1 MSPFESGC
9 VVLNQ
14 GGSPNYGI
22 CFKLSPREEVCAPY
36 GQLQW
41 ASIDGTGELVIQ
53 FNQRKVII
61 RGRRLQPLVE
71 QLAQQ
76 KVMSIRVAARN
87 ELLTGAGEG
96 STEPVIESITF
107 EENE

>member
-41 ASIDGTGELVIQ
+41 ASIDGSGELSRGERLPARLLKLVPYPSDDPYA
-53 FNQRKVII
+53 
-61 RGRRLQPLVE
+61 RGRTSCTDCQKRDAS
-71 QLAQQ
+71 LA
-76 KVMSIRVAARN
+76 
-87 ELLTGAGEG
+87 L
-96 STEPVIESITF
+96 
-107 EENE
+107 